1 VYPHLSLHERTVYC
15 MDRENLKKLAQD
27 KNLIPGIYNYC
38 DRWCER
44 CPFTSRCMNFAMS
57 EEEFSDSET
66 RDIRN
71 EAFWQKLAETLQA
84 TLDFVKETAEEEG
97 IDLDAVDVD
106 DWAEKRRLRTEWA
119 KDHEVCRLANAYGT
133 MVDDWFRSTG
143 DLFEEPED
151 ASNSD
156 FEPESCRTSPIEE
169 EDGLQEALEVVRWY
183 QHFIYVK
190 LLRAVRGELEDRD
203 EMLDEFPKDSD
214 GSAKVALI
222 AIDRSIA
229 AWGEI
234 RNHFP
239 FRSQDIVKMLI
250 HLEALRNEV
259 DKAFPNARAFVRP
272 GFDKIDL
279 NS

>member
-1 VYPHLSLHERTVYC
+1 MHKHVSLNERTVYR
-15 MDRENLKKLAQD
+15 MDRENLKKLAQS
-27 KNLIPGIYNYC
+27 KNFIPGIYNYC

-84 TLDFVKETAEEEG
+84 TLDFVKETAAEEG

-106 DWAEKRRLRTEWA
+106 DWAEKRRLRAEQV
-119 KDHEVCRLANAYGT
+119 KDHEVCRRANAYVT
-133 MVDDWFRSTG
+133 MVDDWFKAAG
-143 DLFEEPED
+143 VFFEEPED
-151 ASNSD
+151 ASTSD
-156 FEPESCRTSPIEE
+156 LEPENCRTSLVEE
-169 EDGLQEALEVVRWY
+169 EDSLQETLEVVRWY

-190 LLRAVRGELEDRD
+190 LLRAIRGEVEERN

-214 GSAKVALI
+214 GSAKIALI
-222 AIDRSIA
+222 AMDRSIA

-239 FRSQDIVKMLI
+239 FRSKDIVNILV
-250 HLEALRNEV
+250 HLGRLRKKVEEV
-259 DKAFPNARAFVRP
+259 FPDARAFIRL